1 MLEFLNPSYKLD
13 IIPFVED
20 EKYTLRLPRPATGTF
35 VNNEAAIYNFA
46 ESQLAETKKN
56 FQNTLRQKTGFA
68 TGFEMEII

>member
-46 ESQLAETKKN
+46 ESQLAETKKR
-56 FQNTLRQKTGFA
+56 TSKIR
-68 TGFEMEII
+68 